1 MNTLEKEEAAS
12 FIDELIAEA
21 EADEQKQT
29 LAYFDLLI
37 MEIANLELQIET
49 NFNQSAKEVAIIND
63 WALRKNQ
70 KLTEKIEILKSKLE
84 NWLRTTNQ
92 KTVDLP
98 HGICK
103 IRKKPD
109 KVEVTDLSAFL
120 EVATESMITTIPEQI
135 KPNLP
140 GIKSAI
146 KHSGRIPN
154 GIKLIEGTNE
164 FSLTLKSQ
172 STEVSNDTTQ

>member
-1 MNTLEKEEAAS
+1 MTTLEKEEAAS

-37 MEIANLELQIET
+37 MEITNLEQRIEN
-49 NFNQSAKEVAIIND
+49 NFNQSAKEIEIIND
-63 WALRKNQ
+63 WALRKNL

-84 NWLRTTNQ
+84 NWLRSTNQ

-98 HGICK
+98 HGTCK

-109 KVEVTDLSAFL
+109 KVEVTDLNAFL
-120 EVATESMITTIPEQI
+120 EVATESMVTTVPEQI

-154 GIKLIEGTNE
+154 GVKLIEGINE
-164 FSLTLKSQ
+164 FSLTLKSK
-172 STEVSNDTTQ
+172 TNGVTNDTTQ